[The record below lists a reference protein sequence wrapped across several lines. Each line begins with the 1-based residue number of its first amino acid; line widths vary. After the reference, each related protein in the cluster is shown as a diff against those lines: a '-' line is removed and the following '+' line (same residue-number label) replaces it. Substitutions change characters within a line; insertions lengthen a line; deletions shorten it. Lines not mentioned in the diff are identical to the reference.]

1 MQNKRFINI
10 IKINLPKILIKIL
23 NDLQELGSKP
33 ILVGGCVRDSFLN
46 KKIKDYDIEIF
57 NFNSLEILE
66 KSLKNLEMLT
76 LLEKVLEF

>member
-1 MQNKRFINI
+1 M
-10 IKINLPKILIKIL
+10 
-23 NDLQELGSKP
+23 
-33 ILVGGCVRDSFLN
+33 LVGGCVRDSFLN